1 MKTIR
6 AKAGQATKI
15 LSKFSNSISTNYSF
29 SASAVTDENDVSGSI
44 EVKGSNWIFPK
55 PSTIQPLKA
64 NNTVTKTM
72 WDVFFSVHI
81 TPNQDVNVELEGG
94 QMKWPLLIAVL
105 VVGIVGAAAAIM
117 IVGTE

>member
-15 LSKFSNSISTNYSF
+15 LSKFSNSISTTYKF
-29 SASAVTDENDVSGSI
+29 SASAVTDENAVSGSV
-44 EVKGSNWIFPK
+44 EVRGSNWIFPK

-64 NNTVTKTM
+64 SNIVTKTM
-72 WDVFFSVHI
+72 WDVFFSVHV
-81 TPNQDVNVELEGG
+81 TPDQEVTIELEGG

-117 IVGTE
+117 IVGIE